1 MLFLQGNILTT
12 MILEKMP
19 CYSITGSPV
28 LFLKDEKL
36 PSLIQEQLSS
46 FLQMQ
51 GKVFSSFIER
61 ISQYIVCFDGRVQ
74 CSKKKKTALR
84 VCWR

>member
-12 MILEKMP
+12 MTLEKMP

-28 LFLKDEKL
+28 LFLKDDKL
-36 PSLIQEQLSS
+36 GSLIQDQLSS

-61 ISQYIVCFDGRVQ
+61 ISQSIVCFHCDVQ
-74 CSKKKKTALR
+74 CSKRKKTALR
-84 VCWR
+84 VC